1 MKDWNT
7 WTMEADRGLE
17 LRTHKIRVEVSRGP
31 MAGIVTEVMGPEVR
45 VGSGKDCELVLEDP
59 TVSRHHLLLR
69 IEGDLLRVL
78 DTSSRNGTTVDGV
91 RIRDAYARPDST
103 IGLGASALRLQM
115 IRDVVTLP
123 LSSSTHFGGLVGA
136 SVPMRR
142 LFALLEKIAGTHA
155 TVLVEGETGTGKEL
169 VAAAIHTKSKRA
181 SGPFMVFDCSS
192 VGAGVLESELFGHR
206 RGGFTGA
213 TEHRVGRFEAAHG
226 GTLFLDEIGELPL
239 ELQPKLLRALE
250 TRTITRIG
258 ENEPRRADVR
268 IVAATN
274 RSLAAE
280 VERGRF
286 REDLYYRLAVV
297 PVRMPP
303 LRERLDD
310 IPLLV
315 RHFEK
320 EWQGRKDAP
329 ALLPNEVLERMKA
342 HPRPWP
348 GNVRE
353 LRNKVEMM
361 LSLGL
366 AEPPWAAEEPETAG
380 PMSVPSVL
388 PVNLELPLHVG
399 LAHVETAYK
408 RAYVERALRETGFN
422 VSQAAKIAG
431 VGRAFVQRVM
441 RKHGIR
447 LSEEGGGPEGGGG
460 GASPAPALAPPPV
473 SAPSPAP
480 ASASAAGHGLYQWY
494 RKHPL
499 ASSEARGWTEGF
511 GPRNGHGPKRRDEG
525 GR

>member
-31 MAGIVTEVMGPEVR
+31 MAGVVTEVLGPEVK
-45 VGSGKDCELVLEDP
+45 VGSGKDCDLVLDDP

-69 IEGDLLRVL
+69 IEGDLLRVI
-78 DTSSRNGTTVDGV
+78 DTSSRNGTSVDGV
-91 RIRDAYARPDST
+91 RIRDAYARPDSA
-103 IGLGASALRLQM
+103 IGLGTSGLRLQM
-115 IRDVVTLP
+115 IRDVVVLP
-123 LSSSTHFGGLVGA
+123 LSSRTSFGGLVGA

-142 LFALLEKIAGTHA
+142 LFALLERVAKTNA

-169 VAAAIHTKSKRA
+169 VAAAIHKESARA

-192 VGAGVLESELFGHR
+192 VSAGVLESELFGHR

-213 TEHRVGRFEAAHG
+213 TENRVGRFEAAHG

-239 ELQPKLLRALE
+239 SLQPKLLRALE
-250 TRTITRIG
+250 TRTITRVG

-274 RSLAAE
+274 RSLSAE

-297 PVRMPP
+297 QVKVPP

-329 ALLPNEVLERMKA
+329 PLLPNEVLERMKA

-366 AEPPWAAEEPETAG
+366 DEPPWAADDTEEA
-380 PMSVPSVL
+380 PSARF

-399 LAHVETAYK
+399 LSHMENAYK
-408 RAYVERALRETGFN
+408 RAYVERALRETGYN
-422 VSQAAKIAG
+422 VSQAARIAG
-431 VGRAFVQRVM
+431 VGRAFVQKMM
-441 RKHGIR
+441 RKYEIR
-447 LSEEGGGPEGGGG
+447 SSNEDVAPDEKGGG
-460 GASPAPALAPPPV
+460 GADGGGAPPP
-473 SAPSPAP
+473 P
-480 ASASAAGHGLYQWY
+480 GHALYQWY

-499 ASSEARGWTEGF
+499 ASPEARSWPHVAGRS
-511 GPRNGHGPKRRDEG
+511 GPGSKGRDEG

>member
-1 MKDWNT
+1 MKEWNT

-31 MAGIVTEVMGPEVR
+31 MAGVVTEVPGPEVR
-45 VGSGKDCELVLEDP
+45 VGSGKDCDLVLDDP

-91 RIRDAYARPDST
+91 RIRDAYARPNSS

-115 IRDVVTLP
+115 IRDVVALP
-123 LSSSTHFGGLVGA
+123 LSSRTRFGGLVGA

-142 LFALLEKIAGTHA
+142 LFALLERIARTDA

-169 VAAAIHTKSKRA
+169 VAAALHAESARA
-181 SGPFMVFDCSS
+181 GGPFMVFDCSS
-192 VGAGVLESELFGHR
+192 VSASMLESELFGHR
-206 RGGFTGA
+206 RGCFTGA
-213 TEHRVGRFEAAHG
+213 TENRVGRFEAAHG

-250 TRTITRIG
+250 TRTITRLG

-280 VERGRF
+280 VDRGRF

-329 ALLPNEVLERMKA
+329 TLLPNEVLERMKA

-366 AEPPWAAEEPETAG
+366 AEPPWAADEDEAEAP
-380 PMSVPSVL
+380 PSLRL
-388 PVNLELPLHVG
+388 PVVNLELPLHVG
-399 LAHVETAYK
+399 LAHVENAYK
-408 RAYVERALRETGFN
+408 RAYVERALQETGYN

-447 LSEEGGGPEGGGG
+447 SSEEGGGSEGSG
-460 GASPAPALAPPPV
+460 GAAPAAAPAQVPVPAPAKAG
-473 SAPSPAP
+473 APAP
-480 ASASAAGHGLYQWY
+480 GHGLYQWY

-499 ASSEARGWTEGF
+499 ASPEARPWADGF
-511 GPRNGHGPKRRDEG
+511 SARSRQGSKRRDEG

>member
-1 MKDWNT
+1 MKDLNT

-31 MAGIVTEVMGPEVR
+31 MAGVVTEVLGPEVR
-45 VGSGKDCELVLEDP
+45 VGSGKDCDLVLEDP

-115 IRDVVTLP
+115 MRDVVALP
-123 LSSSTHFGGLVGA
+123 LSSRTRFGRLVGA
-136 SVPMRR
+136 SVPMRG
-142 LFALLEKIAGTHA
+142 LFALLEKIARSNA
-155 TVLVEGETGTGKEL
+155 MTVLVEGETGTGKEL
-169 VAAAIHTKSKRA
+169 AAAAIHAESARA

-192 VGAGVLESELFGHR
+192 VSAGVLESELFGHK
-206 RGGFTGA
+206 RGCFTGA
-213 TEHRVGRFEAAHG
+213 TENRVGRFEAAHG

-274 RSLAAE
+274 RSLAVE

-297 PVRMPP
+297 PVRLPP

-320 EWQGRKDAP
+320 EWQGRTDAP
-329 ALLPNEVLERMKA
+329 PLLPNEVLERMKA

-366 AEPPWAAEEPETAG
+366 DEPPWAAEETEEP
-380 PMSVPSVL
+380 PSAVL
-388 PVNLELPLHVG
+388 PVVNLEVPLHVG
-399 LAHVETAYK
+399 LAHLESAYK
-408 RAYVERALRETGFN
+408 RAYVERALRETGYN

-441 RKHGIR
+441 RRHGLR
-447 LSEEGGGPEGGGG
+447 TSDEGGGSEGGAAPAPVAG
-460 GASPAPALAPPPV
+460 PAPAQGE
-473 SAPSPAP
+473 AP
-480 ASASAAGHGLYQWY
+480 ASGQGLYEWY

-499 ASSEARGWTEGF
+499 ASPDARQWPEGLV
-511 GPRNGHGPKRRDEG
+511 PRNGTGSKRRGAG

>member
-1 MKDWNT
+1 
-7 WTMEADRGLE
+7 MEADRGLE

-31 MAGIVTEVMGPEVR
+31 MAGVVTEVLGPEVR
-45 VGSGKDCELVLEDP
+45 VGSGKDCDLVLEDP

-91 RIRDAYARPDST
+91 RIRDAYARPDSS

-123 LSSSTHFGGLVGA
+123 LSSRTRFGRLVGA

-142 LFALLEKIAGTHA
+142 LFALLERIARTNA

-169 VAAAIHTKSKRA
+169 VAAAIHAESARA

-192 VGAGVLESELFGHR
+192 VSVGVLESELFGHK

-213 TEHRVGRFEAAHG
+213 TDNREGRFEAANG

-297 PVRMPP
+297 PVRVPP

-366 AEPPWAAEEPETAG
+366 AEPPWAAEEPETEG
-380 PMSVPSVL
+380 PMPSVP

-399 LAHVETAYK
+399 LAHVENAYK

-441 RKHGIR
+441 RRHGIR
-447 LSEEGGGPEGGGG
+447 SGEERGGAEGGGG
-460 GASPAPALAPPPV
+460 GVSPAPAPAPPPV
-473 SAPSPAP
+473 P
-480 ASASAAGHGLYQWY
+480 ASASASAVGHGLYQWY

-499 ASSEARGWTEGF
+499 ASQEARGWTEGF
-511 GPRNGHGPKRRDEG
+511 VPRNGHGSKRRDEG

>member
-31 MAGIVTEVMGPEVR
+31 MAGVITEVSGPEAR
-45 VGSGKDCELVLEDP
+45 VGSGKDCDLVLDDP

-103 IGLGASALRLQM
+103 IGLGASSLRLQM
-115 IRDVVTLP
+115 IRDVVALP
-123 LSSSTHFGGLVGA
+123 LSSRTRFGRLVGA
-136 SVPMRR
+136 SLPMRR
-142 LFALLEKIAGTHA
+142 LFALLERIAKTDT

-169 VAAAIHTKSKRA
+169 VASAIHAESTRS
-181 SGPFMVFDCSS
+181 SGPFVVFDCSS
-192 VGAGVLESELFGHR
+192 VSAGVLESELFGHK
-206 RGGFTGA
+206 RGCFTGA
-213 TEHRVGRFEAAHG
+213 TENRIGRFEAAHG

-250 TRTITRIG
+250 TRTITRVG

-274 RSLAAE
+274 RSLSAE
-280 VERGRF
+280 IDRGRF

-297 PVRMPP
+297 PVRLPP
-303 LRERLDD
+303 LRERPDD

-329 ALLPNEVLERMKA
+329 PLLSNEVLEQMKV

-366 AEPPWAAEEPETAG
+366 DEPPWAADEVEEVRPA
-380 PMSVPSVL
+380 VF

-399 LAHVETAYK
+399 LAHVESAYK
-408 RAYVERALRETGFN
+408 RAYVERALRETGYN
-422 VSQAAKIAG
+422 VSQAARIAG
-431 VGRAFVQRVM
+431 VGRAFVQKVM
-441 RKHGIR
+441 RKYGIR
-447 LSEEGGGPEGGGG
+447 SGEEEVLPPPEKKGGGG
-460 GASPAPALAPPPV
+460 SEGGSPAPAA
-473 SAPSPAP
+473 APAP
-480 ASASAAGHGLYQWY
+480 GPGLHQWY
-494 RKHPL
+494 RRHPL
-499 ASSEARGWTEGF
+499 TSSEARQWPEGLVS
-511 GPRNGHGPKRRDEG
+511 RNGQGSRRRDES

>member
-31 MAGIVTEVMGPEVR
+31 MAGLVTEVLGPEVR
-45 VGSGKDCELVLEDP
+45 VGSGKDCDLVLDDP

-78 DTSSRNGTTVDGV
+78 DTTSRNGTTVDGV

-103 IGLGASALRLQM
+103 IGLGASGLKLQM
-115 IRDVVTLP
+115 MRDVVALP
-123 LSSSTHFGGLVGA
+123 LSSRTRFGRLVGA

-142 LFALLEKIAGTHA
+142 LFALLDRIVSAEKDT

-169 VAAAIHTKSKRA
+169 VAAALHAESARA
-181 SGPFMVFDCSS
+181 RGPFMVFDCSS
-192 VGAGVLESELFGHR
+192 VSAGMLESELFGHR
-206 RGGFTGA
+206 RGSFTGA

-297 PVRMPP
+297 LVRLPP

-320 EWQGRKDAP
+320 EWQGRADAP
-329 ALLPNEVLERMKA
+329 PLLPNEVLERMKA

-366 AEPPWAAEEPETAG
+366 DEPPWAAEETEEP
-380 PMSVPSVL
+380 PSAVL
-388 PVNLELPLHVG
+388 PVVNLEQPLHVG
-399 LAHVETAYK
+399 LAQLESAYK
-408 RAYVERALRETGFN
+408 RAYVERALRETGYN

-447 LSEEGGGPEGGGG
+447 SSDDAGGSEGGAAPL
-460 GASPAPALAPPPV
+460 PAPAPAQAKPPGP
-473 SAPSPAP
+473 
-480 ASASAAGHGLYQWY
+480 GQGLYEWY

-499 ASSEARGWTEGF
+499 ASPEARQWPEGLV
-511 GPRNGHGPKRRDEG
+511 PRNGTGSKRRDEG

>member
-1 MKDWNT
+1 MPDCVRFVLFVAARLQMAAMKDCST

-31 MAGIVTEVMGPEVR
+31 MAGVITEVSGPEVK
-45 VGSGKDCELVLEDP
+45 VGGGKDCDLVLDDP

-78 DTSSRNGTTVDGV
+78 DTGSRNGTTVDGV

-103 IGLGASALRLQM
+103 IGLGASALRLRM
-115 IRDVVTLP
+115 IRDAVSLP
-123 LSSSTHFGGLVGA
+123 LSSRTRFGRLVGA

-142 LFALLEKIAGTHA
+142 LFALLERIAKTDT

-169 VAAAIHTKSKRA
+169 AAAAIHAESPRA
-181 SGPFMVFDCSS
+181 NGPFMVFDCSS
-192 VGAGVLESELFGHR
+192 VSAGVLESELFGHR

-213 TEHRVGRFEAAHG
+213 LKDRAGRFEAADG
-226 GTLFLDEIGELPL
+226 GTLFLDEIGELPF
-239 ELQPKLLRALE
+239 ELQPKLLRVLE
-250 TRTITRIG
+250 TRQVTRIG
-258 ENEPRRADVR
+258 ENEPRSADVR

-274 RSLAAE
+274 RSLSAE

-297 PVRMPP
+297 PVRLPP
-303 LRERLDD
+303 LRERVDD
-310 IPLLV
+310 IPMLV

-320 EWQGRKDAP
+320 EWQGRKP
-329 ALLPNEVLERMKA
+329 TFPILPEEVLERMKT

-366 AEPPWAAEEPETAG
+366 AEPPWAGDEADEASPTA
-380 PMSVPSVL
+380 L
-388 PVNLELPLHVG
+388 AVNLEVPLHVG
-399 LAHVETAYK
+399 LAHMEDAYK
-408 RAYVERALRETGFN
+408 RAYVELALRETGYN
-422 VSQAAKIAG
+422 VSQAARIAG

-441 RKHGIR
+441 RRHGIR
-447 LSEEGGGPEGGGG
+447 SAEEEGAASEVAPIEREGNELG
-460 GASPAPALAPPPV
+460 SKPTQ
-473 SAPSPAP
+473 
-480 ASASAAGHGLYQWY
+480 GLYRWY
-494 RKHPL
+494 RSHPL
-499 ASSEARGWTEGF
+499 ASSAARAWPEGLV
-511 GPRNGHGPKRRDEG
+511 PRMVPRSNRKGES
-525 GR
+525 